1 MPRGRRRGR
10 NAIVRRRCEVHNCFI
25 GVDGV
30 CARCQESQIIQQ
42 EQDDVNSPNPPDASN
57 DEEMRDEEMVVTEMC
72 DKCCR
77 VSTDHYKLDF
87 QSIDK
92 DSTHETIFGK
102 HVTDFSE
109 QTVKLCRQC
118 VIYDNNTARHKD
130 WPNAWPSVL
139 YTLLF
144 ETHWFSS
151 NAGKLYKI
159 LPHEIKESYK
169 IHTNTVDP
177 LIVRSVNDSVFG
189 DITSEKKRTFV
200 VD

>member
-1 MPRGRRRGR
+1 
-10 NAIVRRRCEVHNCFI
+10 
-25 GVDGV
+25 
-30 CARCQESQIIQQ
+30 
-42 EQDDVNSPNPPDASN
+42 
-57 DEEMRDEEMVVTEMC
+57 MC

-77 VSTDHYKLDF
+77 VSRDHYKLDF

-92 DSTHETIFGK
+92 DSTHQTIIGK

-130 WPNAWPSVL
+130 WPNTWPSVL

-144 ETHWFSS
+144 ETHRFSS

-159 LPHEIKESYK
+159 LPHEINDSYK
-169 IHTNTVDP
+169 LHMNTVHP
-177 LIVRSVNDSVFG
+177 LIVRSVNESVFG
-189 DITSEKKRTFV
+189 DITSEKRIFG